1 MLTFK
6 KWTLFNLF
14 SWLLV
19 NLAELSHQWLEYC
32 GMGAVLKKTLHHR
45 GRKRPIHSSSS
56 PKHLLQNVIS
66 GIFSSSTHSVY
77 RLEIANFLRTFS
89 HVGIFDPAL
98 WSVLS
103 PTAHL
108 PFSLVHHYPSPL
120 PCVNKYCIC
129 TIVNIQCVRG
139 GRVPGCVGHYIL
151 QEFYTVYLTRFRT
164 YKIARP
170 PKTKIPRRG
179 GGLRRINTCRKVLF
193 QSIF

>member
-1 MLTFK
+1 MLSLLTFK

-19 NLAELSHQWLEYC
+19 NLTELLYLTNGWNI
-32 GMGAVLKKTLHHR
+32 AVWAQFWRKTLDHR
-45 GRKRPIHSSSS
+45 ARKRPSHTSSSI
-56 PKHLLQNVIS
+56 KHLLQNFIS
-66 GIFSSSTHSVY
+66 GIFYSSTHRAY
-77 RLEIANFLRTFS
+77 RLAIANFLRTFS

-103 PTAHL
+103 PAAPF

-139 GRVPGCVGHYIL
+139 KGARLCWTLYTAGVLHCVSDQIQNL
-151 QEFYTVYLTRFRT
+151 QNCETTQNKYL
-164 YKIARP
+164 
-170 PKTKIPRRG
+170 G
-179 GGLRRINTCRKVLF
+179 GEGA
-193 QSIF
+193 SDG